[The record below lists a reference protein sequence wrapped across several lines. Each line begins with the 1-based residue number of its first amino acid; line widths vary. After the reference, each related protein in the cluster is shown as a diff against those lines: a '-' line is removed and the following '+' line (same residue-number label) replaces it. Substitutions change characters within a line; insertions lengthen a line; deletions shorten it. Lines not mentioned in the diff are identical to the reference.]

1 MQFVILGLLLTESL
15 SLYDVH
21 KRFSGSVSLFY
32 SASFGALRR
41 ALGQLVDA
49 GHATVADAA
58 DVRRGKKLYRITLE
72 GRDAWLRWMLQPII
86 GAEVETTMLAKVYL
100 LGRLERATDRQVAL
114 AGIRER
120 LDADHHG
127 LSELAVTLDATLVAD
142 EHRDLYRWQRATL
155 DYGLRSHELALSWIR
170 DLEAS
175 A

>member
-72 GRDAWLRWMLQPII
+72 GRDAWLRWMRN
-86 GAEVETTMLAKVYL
+86 EY
-100 LGRLERATDRQVAL
+100 RSLEPWSRRTVSTFINRRRRPHLCVSD
-114 AGIRER
+114 
-120 LDADHHG
+120 
-127 LSELAVTLDATLVAD
+127 S
-142 EHRDLYRWQRATL
+142 
-155 DYGLRSHELALSWIR
+155 
-170 DLEAS
+170 
-175 A
+175 